1 MASLII
7 DQGNT
12 RTKAAIFI
20 NGQIEKIS
28 EYDYITFK
36 ILITLK
42 KEYDVDK
49 CILSTVRKVDKEEFE
64 EYKSLF
70 DKFIFLDST
79 VKLPVKVSYSTP
91 ETLGADRLAA
101 VVGASEQISCEP
113 VIVID
118 AGTAITYDFLDEKG
132 VFQGGNIA
140 PGVNLRFK
148 SLKDYT
154 GALPL
159 VEKEGETTDIGKS
172 TKTAIRN
179 GVVNGVIYEIEGFIN
194 TIKATHPSV
203 LVFLTGGDSNYLS
216 EKLKCPIFVDNNL
229 VLKGLNRILNYNVEK

>member
-101 VVGASEQISCEP
+101 VVG
-113 VIVID
+113 
-118 AGTAITYDFLDEKG
+118 
-132 VFQGGNIA
+132 
-140 PGVNLRFK
+140 
-148 SLKDYT
+148 
-154 GALPL
+154 
-159 VEKEGETTDIGKS
+159 
-172 TKTAIRN
+172 
-179 GVVNGVIYEIEGFIN
+179 
-194 TIKATHPSV
+194 
-203 LVFLTGGDSNYLS
+203 
-216 EKLKCPIFVDNNL
+216 
-229 VLKGLNRILNYNVEK
+229 